1 MFEGFFF
8 FFFFLLLSLLCLFT
22 LLFFIILCIIIL
34 TLGLPLAASNSFSIL
49 PSCLVPMIFTY
60 ITIYTLVFFK
70 SWVIWLGGEL
80 AAHSPFSS
88 TAQAFL
94 SSRFLV
100 AMWLVMLSLTPIHM
114 LTGHNFIRRSAPVI
128 GCPAPTNSY
137 YICSRNR
144 VCSTHSVSI

>member
-1 MFEGFFF
+1 M
-8 FFFFLLLSLLCLFT
+8 LS
-22 LLFFIILCIIIL
+22 FFIILRIIIL
-34 TLGLPLAASNSFSIL
+34 TLGLPLAASNSFSKL
-49 PSCLVPMIFTY
+49 PSCLVPTIFTY

-88 TAQAFL
+88 TAKAFL

-114 LTGHNFIRRSAPVI
+114 LTGHNFIRRSAPCHWVS
-128 GCPAPTNSY
+128 CPHQQLLHLFQKLSLFHPQHIHLA
-137 YICSRNR
+137 
-144 VCSTHSVSI
+144 